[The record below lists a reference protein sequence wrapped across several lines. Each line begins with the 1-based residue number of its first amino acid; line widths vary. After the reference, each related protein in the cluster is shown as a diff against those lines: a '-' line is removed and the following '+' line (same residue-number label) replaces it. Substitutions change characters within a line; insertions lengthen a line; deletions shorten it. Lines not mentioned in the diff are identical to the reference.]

1 MTPFKILKSLFSHRN
16 TFFVSRRDPLGTRPR
31 RCCFVIVYAQII
43 LKVPSFFNRF
53 YKVRRIFWERK
64 QDSFSANA

>member
-1 MTPFKILKSLFSHRN
+1 MTPFKILKFLFF
-16 TFFVSRRDPLGTRPR
+16 TPKYVSVPRRALFGIRPR

-43 LKVPSFFNRF
+43 LKVPPLFNRF